1 MPTIKITDDRQGA
14 TFRTGI
20 NGRLFDLPI
29 NQELNVSDAMVEHLR
44 GTGVRFDKVDAK
56 RASSSKEG
64 SVEGLARPIGP
75 HDVEFP
81 GTAAKGADAGPRPSG
96 AEAGDQPGDVTTAG
110 AEVQHTDGERPHGD
124 MIEEDAKVS
133 DIRVAAERTAAKDA
147 PVAEKAGE
155 GEGGTDK
162 ASPQDV
168 TPSHKDTGKGGRA
181 PEAGKSGREPEK
193 GKGGRTPGSADGRGK
208 SAH

>member
-14 TFRTGI
+14 TFRTGV

-29 NQELNVSDAMVEHLR
+29 NTEIPVSDAMCDHLK
-44 GTGVRFDKVDAK
+44 GIGVRFEEVDAK

-64 SVEGLARPIGP
+64 SGEGLARAIGP
-75 HDVEFP
+75 HDVIS
-81 GTAAKGADAGPRPSG
+81 AGNAIKSLNDGNRLSG
-96 AEAGDQPGDVTTAG
+96 APAGDQPGDVTSEG
-110 AEVQHTDGERPHGD
+110 AAVRFTDGERPHGD

-133 DIRVAAERTAAKDA
+133 DIRVAAERQADKDA

-162 ASPQDV
+162 ASVPK
-168 TPSHKDTGKGGRA
+168 PALHKDVN
-181 PEAGKSGREPEK
+181 KSGK
-193 GKGGRTPGSADGRGK
+193 NGK
-208 SAH
+208 